1 MVNGI
6 HTWRMHD
13 GDPERS
19 FLVVTVPDSPD
30 ARLFVE
36 LSSFGAD
43 LSQARHALRLATEG
57 GDDVRAFL
65 HGYAVVTYCR
75 TVLPSNVRGRLT
87 DYVSIPEK
95 LLDVHDQVRSF
106 RNGTIA
112 HSQSDLAV
120 TYPFGVLDSQT
131 LDVCDVMAGTVSS
144 SLPRLVAARFETLV
158 EVMETLLDAAIEPVR
173 ARLRCALGQIDP
185 QLLIAADRPRIVERF
200 EHEFDPRT
208 RRRPYPTSHTVY
220 WQAND
225 GLADAH

>member
-1 MVNGI
+1 
-6 HTWRMHD
+6 MHD
-13 GDPERS
+13 GDPERP
-19 FLVVTVPDSPD
+19 FLIVAVPDSPD

-43 LSQARHALRLATEG
+43 LSQARRALGLAM
-57 GDDVRAFL
+57 DDTKDEVREFL
-65 HGYAVVTYCR
+65 LGFAVVAYCR

-87 DYVSIPEK
+87 DHVGIPDG

-120 TYPFGVLDSQT
+120 TYPFGVLDSLT
-131 LDVCDVMAGTVSS
+131 LDVCDVTAATMSS
-144 SLPRLVAARFETLV
+144 SLPRLVVARFETLV
-158 EVMETLLDAAIEPVR
+158 EVMEALVDAAIEPVR
-173 ARLRCALGQIDP
+173 SRLRHALGQVDP
-185 QLLIAADRPRIVERF
+185 QHLIAADRPRVVERL

-208 RRRPYPTSHTVY
+208 RRRPYPSSHTVY
-220 WQAND
+220 WQANE